1 MIAEQASFAALDQ
14 MTGKFYQ
21 TLQAQTGGLSLSA
34 MSTDLSSDLNGVA
47 PGCTATGW
55 VTPSS
60 STFAYCTATVT
71 YNGITRSAR
80 CYLKAHNVG
89 IWNNAIFA
97 GAGAS
102 GQAINGNV
110 KIMGSVHILGDGEP
124 YLDLY
129 GIGKYFSGDPYTDT
143 NKNGRW
149 DPGEPFTDLLGSGQY
164 APPDPYNDL
173 NANGVYDPPMTQT
186 SLDTSFS
193 GTAMIG
199 NNYVTMPASLQAQL
213 PPIPTI
219 GGIKTLSAEVRVKHG
234 EVSISG
240 TAQVG
245 QPGVVD
251 SGLSKGTVDGTYVSD
266 GYTGNKG
273 ASSVYSDNGTTNT
286 YDLGNLGITFPILT
300 GIGAQTYVD
309 KTGTS
314 WTDQKSYLTAKS
326 MTIPVATIL
335 ANTSAFSYGP
345 DANGNK
351 ITFTPGS
358 PGLINIT
365 GIIRISGNLQLGGK
379 NSDLSYTGSGTIY
392 ATGNVNVDGNLLPQ
406 AGQIFPT
413 QTRLGVIATG
423 NLNLSTGNGSSQ
435 LSMAGAFYAQNT
447 IQSAKQNQIAGTFVS
462 TDFNM
467 GSNVPN
473 IYQVPSL
480 PQNMPPGMPGDKTYV
495 SFTVATVRDRSPL
508 PGNTDS
514 FSGGTPY
521 TGG

>member
-14 MTGKFYQ
+14 MTGKCYQ
-21 TLQAQTGGLSLSA
+21 SLQTQTGGFSLTA

-71 YNGITRSAR
+71 YKGITRSAR
-80 CYLKAHNVG
+80 CYFKAHNVG

-97 GAGAS
+97 GAGAA

-110 KIMGSVHILGDGEP
+110 DIMGSVHILGDGEP

-129 GIGKYFSGDPYTDT
+129 GTGKFFAGDPYTD
-143 NKNGRW
+143 KNHNGHW
-149 DPGEPFTDLLGSGQY
+149 DPGEPFTDLMGTGSY
-164 APPDPYNDL
+164 APPDPFNDL
-173 NANGVYDPPMTQT
+173 NQNGVYDPPMTQT

-199 NNYVTMPASLQAQL
+199 NNYATMPASLMADI
-213 PPIPTI
+213 PPIPTV

-240 TAQVG
+240 TASIG
-245 QPGVVD
+245 QTGVVD
-251 SGLSKGTVDGTYVSD
+251 SGQSKGTVDGTYVSD

-273 ASSVYSDNGTTNT
+273 AASVYSDNGTTNT

-300 GIGAQTYVD
+300 GIGSQTYVD
-309 KTGTS
+309 KNGTS
-314 WTDQKSYLTAKS
+314 WTDQKSFLDANS
-326 MTIPVATIL
+326 MTIPVSTIL
-335 ANTSAFSYGP
+335 ANTTAFSYGP
-345 DANGNK
+345 DAHGNK
-351 ITFTPGS
+351 ITFTPGT

-365 GIIRISGNLQLGGK
+365 GIIKISGNLQLGAK
-379 NSDLSYTGSGTIY
+379 NSDLAYTGSGTIY
-392 ATGNVNVDGNLLPQ
+392 CTQSVNVDGNLLPK

-413 QTRLGVIATG
+413 QTRLGVIAAG
-423 NLNLSTGNGSSQ
+423 NLNLATGAGSSQ
-435 LSMAGAFYAQNT
+435 LSMAGAFYAQDT

-462 TDFNM
+462 TNFNM

-480 PQNMPPGMPGDKTYV
+480 PQNMPPGMPGDKNYI

-508 PGNTDS
+508 PGQSDS
-514 FSGGTPY
+514 FSGGTPF
-521 TGG
+521 TG